1 MTIRKSTWIVKVSCA
16 ALAAGALSL
25 LVAALALSLGLD
37 IPHLYI
43 VFVVFAGIRM
53 ITPPI
58 CVGIYTAAGVV
69 KASSDRAF
77 REVALFVD
85 VGIIFGMLIIAFPQ
99 ATIWLPN
106 LLN

>member
-1 MTIRKSTWIVKVSCA
+1 MTIRKSTWVVKESCA

-43 VFVVFAGIRM
+43 VFAGIRM

-58 CVGIYTAAGVV
+58 CVRIYTAGGVV

-77 REVALFVD
+77 REVPLFVG